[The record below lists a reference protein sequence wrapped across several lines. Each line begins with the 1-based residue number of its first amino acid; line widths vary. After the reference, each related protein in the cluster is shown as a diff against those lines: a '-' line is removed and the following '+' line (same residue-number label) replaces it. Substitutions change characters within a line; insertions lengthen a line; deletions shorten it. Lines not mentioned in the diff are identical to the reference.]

1 MIVPKELNHLL
12 QVSHRN
18 YVISHYVIIRNDGLI
33 MT

>member
-18 YVISHYVIIRNDGLI
+18 YVIIRNDDLI